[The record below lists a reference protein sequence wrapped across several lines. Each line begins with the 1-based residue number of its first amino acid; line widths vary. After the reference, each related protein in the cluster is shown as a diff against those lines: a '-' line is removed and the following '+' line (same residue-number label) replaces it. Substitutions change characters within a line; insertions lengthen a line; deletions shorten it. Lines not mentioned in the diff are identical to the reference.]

1 MDEEIK
7 IACSNII
14 KKIHRKIYKIQLS
27 DRHKLGENIG
37 IGADGTPTKYIDKIA
52 EDIAINYVKK
62 SKLNINILSEE
73 SGFLDF
79 NGDYT
84 FVIDPIDG
92 TRNAVRGIPIYSIS
106 IGVGKNKLSDIEYAI
121 VKNIP
126 TDDIY
131 FAEKGFGAFYNN
143 RRINTPEIPDKE
155 ILFSFHDLNFFKN
168 CNYDLNLCYKVR
180 ALGCASIEMCM
191 VASGSIDYYVVI
203 DEYLRVTDI
212 AAAYLIVNESGGL
225 VRNIKGNN
233 LDLELN
239 LDNRTSLITAC
250 NKDLVNRIVNRCKD
264 LK

>member
-1 MDEEIK
+1 MNKELKTAAFDIV
-7 IACSNII
+7 N
-14 KKIHRKIYKIQLS
+14 KIHRKIRKIQLS
-27 DRHKLGENIG
+27 DRFKLGKNIG

-52 EDIAINYVKK
+52 EDIAINYIKK
-62 SKLNINILSEE
+62 FKINSNILSEE

-92 TRNAVRGIPIYSIS
+92 TRNAVRGIPLYSIS
-106 IGVGKNKLSDIEYAI
+106 IGIGKQKLNDIEFAI

-131 FAEKGFGAFYNN
+131 FAEKGNGAYLNN
-143 RRINTPEIPDKE
+143 KRINTPEIPHKE
-155 ILFSFHDLNFFKN
+155 LLFSFNDINIFKNNVFDLNSF
-168 CNYDLNLCYKVR
+168 YKIR

-191 VASGSIDYYVVI
+191 VATGSIDFYIVS

-212 AAAYLIVNESGGL
+212 AAAFLIVNEAGGF
-225 VRNIKGNN
+225 VRNIRGNN
-233 LDLELN
+233 IELDLN
-239 LDNRTSLITAC
+239 LDNRTSIITAC
-250 NKDLVNRIVNRCKD
+250 NMELIKRIVCRCKD